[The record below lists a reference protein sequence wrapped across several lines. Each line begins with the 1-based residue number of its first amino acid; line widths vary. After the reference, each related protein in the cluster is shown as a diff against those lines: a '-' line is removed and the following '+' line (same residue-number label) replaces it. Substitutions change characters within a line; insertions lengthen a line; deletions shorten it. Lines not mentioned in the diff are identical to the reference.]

1 MGTSAH
7 RKGMQRY
14 LVCKG
19 PPLHQVPMI
28 ILISLRQGKLASLES
43 LCEACAVR
51 VCKGPPLHQ
60 VPMII
65 LVSLRLGKLASLES
79 LYEAC
84 ADGDICTPLLLHTLT
99 STHLYIY
106 TRGIYTYKK
115 DPAEKAGPS
124 FIWLSKTVYLM
135 ITIFLVLFRLGV
147 FNL

>member
-99 STHLYIY
+99 STHKNIY

>member
-1 MGTSAH
+1 
-7 RKGMQRY
+7 
-14 LVCKG
+14 
-19 PPLHQVPMI
+19 MI

-84 ADGDICTPLLLHTLT
+84 AVRVCKGPPLH
-99 STHLYIY
+99 HAVPAFIY
-106 TRGIYTYKK
+106 SRYY
-115 DPAEKAGPS
+115 
-124 FIWLSKTVYLM
+124 
-135 ITIFLVLFRLGV
+135 
-147 FNL
+147 